1 MSKLKEIY
9 HRNIYGVIGT
19 LIFHILLFS
28 ALLLADVDIKGNVL
42 EEEVIIEFPDLISEM
57 EIPEPEIPEPEEEV
71 ADNETEQPEVQQNM
85 LTNIASNRLTNV
97 ASNRL
102 AENADKFFD
111 EDYMKE
117 VEDARK
123 LVSDVN
129 NQLSKEIKSLDDI
142 KMPVETTENMDPDS
156 VKNVFYAGESN
167 IVYYLENR
175 YHLSLPIPVYLA
187 QGGGKVIVDIEVN
200 REGKVVRATFRN
212 NPSVRDD
219 KIFLYATAAASRTI
233 FNKDDA
239 APEIQRGTIHYTF
252 VAQ

>member
-1 MSKLKEIY
+1 M
-9 HRNIYGVIGT
+9 GT
-19 LIFHILLFS
+19 LVFHILLFS
-28 ALLLADVDIKGNVL
+28 LFLLADVDMKGNAQ
-42 EEEVIIEFPDLISEM
+42 EEEIVIEFPDV
-57 EIPEPEIPEPEEEV
+57 IPEPEIPEPEEAEQQEEQVPDQPSEQSV
-71 ADNETEQPEVQQNM
+71 AQQ
-85 LTNIASNRLTNV
+85 NRLTNV

-102 AENADKFFD
+102 ATTGDKFFD
-111 EDYMKE
+111 DDYMKE

-175 YHLSLPIPVYLA
+175 YHVSLPIPVYLA
-187 QGGGKVIVDIEVN
+187 QGGGKVIIDIEVN
-200 REGKVVRATFRN
+200 REGKVVRATPRN

-219 KIFLYATAAASRTI
+219 KIFLYATAAASRTV
-233 FNKDDA
+233 FNKDES

-252 VAQ
+252 IAQ

>member
-9 HRNIYGVIGT
+9 YRNIYGVMGT
-19 LIFHILLFS
+19 LVFHILLFS
-28 ALLLADVDIKGNVL
+28 LFLLADVDMKGNAQ
-42 EEEVIIEFPDLISEM
+42 EEEIVIEFPDV
-57 EIPEPEIPEPEEEV
+57 IPEPEIPEPEEAEQQEEQVPDQPSEQSV
-71 ADNETEQPEVQQNM
+71 AQQ
-85 LTNIASNRLTNV
+85 NRLTNV

-102 AENADKFFD
+102 ATTGDKFFD
-111 EDYMKE
+111 DDYMKE

-175 YHLSLPIPVYLA
+175 YHVSLPIPVYLA
-187 QGGGKVIVDIEVN
+187 QGGGKVIIDIEVN
-200 REGKVVRATFRN
+200 REGKVVRATPRN

-219 KIFLYATAAASRTI
+219 KIFLYATAAASRTV
-233 FNKDDA
+233 FNKDES

-252 VAQ
+252 IAQ

>member
-1 MSKLKEIY
+1 M
-9 HRNIYGVIGT
+9 
-19 LIFHILLFS
+19 
-28 ALLLADVDIKGNVL
+28 KGNAQ
-42 EEEVIIEFPDLISEM
+42 EEEIVIEFPDV
-57 EIPEPEIPEPEEEV
+57 IPEPEIPEPEEAEQQEEQVPDQPSEQSV
-71 ADNETEQPEVQQNM
+71 AQQ
-85 LTNIASNRLTNV
+85 NRLTNV

-102 AENADKFFD
+102 ATTGDKFFD
-111 EDYMKE
+111 DDYMKE

-175 YHLSLPIPVYLA
+175 YHVSLPIPVYLA
-187 QGGGKVIVDIEVN
+187 QGGGKVIIDIEVN
-200 REGKVVRATFRN
+200 REGKVVRATPRN

-219 KIFLYATAAASRTI
+219 KIFLYATAAASRTV
-233 FNKDDA
+233 FNKDES

-252 VAQ
+252 IAQ

>member
-1 MSKLKEIY
+1 VSKLKEIY
-9 HRNIYGVIGT
+9 YRNIYGVMGT
-19 LIFHILLFS
+19 LVFHILLFS
-28 ALLLADVDIKGNVL
+28 LFLLADVDMKGNAQ
-42 EEEVIIEFPDLISEM
+42 EEEIVIEFPDV
-57 EIPEPEIPEPEEEV
+57 IPEPEIPEPEEAEQQEEQVPDQPSEQSV
-71 ADNETEQPEVQQNM
+71 AQQ
-85 LTNIASNRLTNV
+85 NRLTNV

-102 AENADKFFD
+102 ATTGDKFFD
-111 EDYMKE
+111 DDYMKE

-175 YHLSLPIPVYLA
+175 YHVSLPIPVYLA
-187 QGGGKVIVDIEVN
+187 QGGGKVIIDIEVN
-200 REGKVVRATFRN
+200 REGKVVRATPRN

-219 KIFLYATAAASRTI
+219 KIFLYATAAASRTV
-233 FNKDDA
+233 FNKDES

-252 VAQ
+252 IAQ